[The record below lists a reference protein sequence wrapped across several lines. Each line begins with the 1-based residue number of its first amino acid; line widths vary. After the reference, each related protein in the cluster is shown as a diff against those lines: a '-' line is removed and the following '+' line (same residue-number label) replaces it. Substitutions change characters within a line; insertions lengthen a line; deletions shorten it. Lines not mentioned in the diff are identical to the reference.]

1 MVFFEQLHERA
12 RKSPKLVVL
21 PELPM
26 ERVRLL
32 DGPMA
37 RAAARAE
44 RDGAARIVP
53 LSAEMIAD
61 SGKLDE
67 FVDRYM
73 DVRGLGKD
81 RRPMVERLVS
91 KPNIFAVGMV
101 RLGYAHGMI
110 SGKYTQSYNVM
121 AAVNALMEREPGRIP
136 STLFFCEPP
145 EDYPVFR
152 LLSVADVVVNPF
164 PDAEQI
170 ASIIET
176 SCETFQTLSG
186 LEPRAA
192 VLSYSTGTSG
202 KGDLVD
208 RIHEAVAAYGRR
220 GREWF
225 VYGPCQFDAAINP
238 EVAKNKRGCPFTDAP
253 ANVIIGPTLDVAN
266 NIYKAVQWLIPG
278 CRTML
283 CSQGVSL
290 PVDDLSRGDDE
301 QAIYNVIAANV
312 VKAQA
317 AEAAGKYPG
326 PIDEHFLDL

>member
-1 MVFFEQLHERA
+1 MAFFEQLHERA
-12 RKSPKLVVL
+12 RKSPKIVVL
-21 PELPM
+21 PELSM
-26 ERVRLL
+26 ERAKLL

-73 DVRGLGKD
+73 EVRGLGKD
-81 RRPMVERLVS
+81 HRPMVERLVS

-152 LLSVADVVVNPF
+152 LLAVGDVVVNPF
-164 PDAEQI
+164 PNAEEI

-202 KGDLVD
+202 KGELVD
-208 RIHEAVAAYGRR
+208 RIHEAVAAYKQR
-220 GREWF
+220 GRNWF

-266 NIYKAVQWLIPG
+266 NMYKAVQWLVPG
-278 CRTML
+278 CKTML

-301 QAIYNVIAANV
+301 QAIFNVIAANV
-312 VKAQA
+312 CKAQA

-326 PIDEHFLDL
+326 PADEHFLDL

>member
-26 ERVRLL
+26 ERARLL